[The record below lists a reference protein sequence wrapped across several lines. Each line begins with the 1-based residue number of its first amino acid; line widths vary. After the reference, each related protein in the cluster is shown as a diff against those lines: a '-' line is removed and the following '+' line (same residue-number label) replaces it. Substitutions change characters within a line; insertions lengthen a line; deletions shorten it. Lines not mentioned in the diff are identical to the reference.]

1 MIWSHVTGWDM
12 SIPAFSTK
20 DLRYQSTWVL
30 DQNGKTTSLSSH
42 VAASIAPLKVPW
54 SSSCAFASCGSSAR
68 KPASANSAVNG
79 GSSDIRSIAGSLAA
93 RRRDSWM
100 RCWLESCGSTWVV
113 IMYSSVEHF
122 SATASWPPASGLMYQ
137 TSSGLPLSPLQ
148 AARRL
153 VASASVT
160 ADAAMRRDRGRPR
173 DRVDERGAMRPS
185 YV

>member
-1 MIWSHVTGWDM
+1 MIWSQVTGWDM
-12 SIPAFSTK
+12 SRPAFSTK

-42 VAASIAPLKVPW
+42 VAASIAPLKVPC
-54 SSSCAFASCGSSAR
+54 SSSCVFAS
-68 KPASANSAVNG
+68 
-79 GSSDIRSIAGSLAA
+79 
-93 RRRDSWM
+93 W
-100 RCWLESCGSTWVV
+100 GSTWVV
-113 IMYSSVEHF
+113 LVYSSVEHF

-137 TSSGLPLSPLQ
+137 TSSGLPLSPPQ

-153 VASASVT
+153 LASASVT